1 MSGASRGSAIWFS
14 DGHPGSRGRSADF
27 RRELLRTV
35 GCHPPDPG
43 SGIVDI
49 WQMRK
54 RPYRP
59 RAHGSLVCTVPG
71 RAGHRTDMVL
81 APGNREELLRDHE
94 GMHFGNIRK
103 EERAMDVRAMAD
115 ARSFYTAASSAAS

>member
-27 RRELLRTV
+27 RR
-35 GCHPPDPG
+35 D
-43 SGIVDI
+43 IVDI